1 MKKVKQHKRWSIYQ
15 ATMKEYAGWDCDLAD
30 TLVFLAY
37 LPDESPREM
46 CSPEFECGSIQ
57 ECIDNIESY

>member
-1 MKKVKQHKRWSIYQ
+1 
-15 ATMKEYAGWDCDLAD
+15 MKEYAGWQCDLAD